1 MRDSIIDRVA
11 LALYQDGIRVQAGEE
26 GEGCFILGDYPAKSN
41 PTFSFMLWAGKGAM
55 GAFVNVL
62 RDIPPEKHGEI
73 LREINRLNTGHQWV
87 KFVLLEEQNS
97 VQGTYDF
104 PIDYKV
110 GKALDYD
117 YASHQIGRAVA
128 DLVEFLVIA
137 ADEAYPQLAEIA
149 YS

>member
-1 MRDSIIDRVA
+1 MELGTQIKTLRLQRGVTQEV
-11 LALYQDGIRVQAGEE
+11 LAEQWDTRTSETV
-26 GEGCFILGDYPAKSN
+26 DK
-41 PTFSFMLWAGKGAM
+41 
-55 GAFVNVL
+55 V
-62 RDIPPEKHGEI
+62 R
-73 LREINRLNTGHQWV
+73 REINRLNTGHQWV